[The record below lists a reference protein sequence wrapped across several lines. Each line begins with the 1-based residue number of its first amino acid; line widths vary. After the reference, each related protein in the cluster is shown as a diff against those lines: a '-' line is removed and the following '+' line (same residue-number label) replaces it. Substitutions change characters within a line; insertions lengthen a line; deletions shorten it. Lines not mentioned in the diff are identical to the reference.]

1 MGENQL
7 NEAQTRAV
15 EYVDGP
21 LLIVAGAGTGKT
33 SVITKKISYLLEKG
47 IAQPENILAL
57 TFTDKAATEMQD
69 RVDAELQLGY
79 TDLQIS
85 TFHTFCQR
93 LLEKFGFEIGLP
105 KNARLL
111 TDTDAWLLV
120 REHIYDFNLDYYR
133 PLGNPTSNIHTLL
146 DHFSKA
152 KDELISS
159 QQYLDYVEGL
169 ILDKDEAEVQE
180 KNRLIELANA
190 YHAYNKILL
199 DNNALDFG
207 DLIFYSIKLLRER
220 PNILKKLS
228 DQFTHI
234 LVDEFQ
240 DVNYAQYELIRL
252 LAQKAQLTVVGDD
265 DQSIYS
271 FRGSNVS
278 IILRFK
284 EDFPKTQEVVLTE
297 NYRSSQEILDLAYQ
311 SIVHNN
317 PDRLEAKL
325 SIDKKLVAKGA
336 SKEGV
341 IEHIHTDTLD
351 EEVFTVVKKI
361 IELKKEN
368 TDSTWDDFAILVRAN
383 GHAAPFLNA
392 LETFGIPYEFLAS
405 GGLYRQPIILDAL
418 SFLRI
423 VAREYEDSSWY
434 RLMQLPPLGIDN
446 RDIQKVISGAKKKSI
461 SYFQGIERAR
471 EFYVSDPSILHLDTL
486 VSAIKKGIDSARH
499 EKPTSVLYEFMET
512 IGYLKYLTHEENK
525 GNTVVIRQIQYL
537 KQLFDL
543 IQAYE
548 EITPGATV
556 LGFVEHFDYVLE
568 SGDAGKIFQPLD
580 TQDSVNVT
588 TIHGSKGLEYKF
600 VFMVNCVEERFPTR
614 DRSGGIELPAE
625 LVHEKDAENTNFHIE
640 EERRLFYVG
649 VTRAKEQLFFSS
661 ADYYGEDRKRKKKVS
676 RFLHEIDLAENED
689 SAKKATK
696 LDLGSFKKAEK
707 PENVEVVYDI
717 PNKFS
722 HSQITS
728 FLKCPYQYKLAHILK
743 IQPKGSASFSFGN
756 TVHST
761 MQKFYTRVQEL
772 NQVNQG
778 SLFDLVTEPIVDS
791 PREASKTGE
800 IKVPPLDELLKMYDD
815 SWQSDWYQDKQQREK
830 YYEKGKDIL
839 KIFYSSQEGQW
850 SIPVSL
856 EGWFKVK
863 VGEFLIN
870 GRIDRI
876 DKMADGSLEIIDY
889 KTGTSKEKLD
899 TDDKQQLLMYHIA
912 AETLPEYRHI
922 GPVGKLTFYYVND
935 NLKTSFQ
942 AEPGDVEKLKEKLL
956 ATIEKIKAGNFK
968 ATPGPFVCKYCE
980 FRNICEF
987 RQ

>member
-1 MGENQL
+1 MSEHKL
-7 NEAQTRAV
+7 NKAQHRAV

-57 TFTDKAATEMQD
+57 TFTDKAANEMEE
-69 RVDAELQLGY
+69 RVDGELQLGY

-85 TFHTFCQR
+85 TFHMFCQR

-105 KNARLL
+105 KNARLV

-133 PLGNPTSNIHTLL
+133 PLGNPTSNIHALL

-169 ILDKDEAEVQE
+169 ILDKDEAEIQE

-190 YHAYNKILL
+190 YHVYNKILL

-220 PNILKKLS
+220 PNILKKIS

-252 LAQKAQLTVVGDD
+252 LAKKAQLTVVGDD

-278 IILRFK
+278 IILKFK
-284 EDFPKTQEVVLTE
+284 EDFPGTQEVVLTE
-297 NYRSSQEILDLAYQ
+297 NYRSSQRILDLAYH

-325 SIDKKLVAKGA
+325 SIDKKLVAKDDTK
-336 SKEGV
+336 SSV
-341 IEHIHTDTLD
+341 IAHIHTETLD

-361 IELKKEN
+361 IELKKEHP
-368 TDSTWDDFAILVRAN
+368 DSTWDDFAILVRAN
-383 GHAAPFLNA
+383 GHATPFLNA
-392 LETFGIPYEFLAS
+392 FETFAIPYEFLAS

-434 RLMQLPPLGIDN
+434 RLMQIPPLGIDN
-446 RDIQKVISGAKKKSI
+446 RDIQKIISGAKKKSI

-471 EFYVSDPSILHLDTL
+471 EFFISDASIIHIDLLI
-486 VSAIKKGIDSARH
+486 SAVKKGIDSARH
-499 EKPTSVLYEFMET
+499 EKPTTVLYEFMES

-525 GNTVVIRQIQYL
+525 GNPIVIRQIQYL

-548 EITPGATV
+548 EITPGCSV
-556 LGFVEHFDYVLE
+556 LGFVEHFDYLLE

-580 TQDSVNVT
+580 TQDSVNIT
-588 TIHGSKGLEYKF
+588 TIHGSKGLEYRF

-614 DRSGGIELPAE
+614 DRSSGIELPTA
-625 LVHEKDAENTNFHIE
+625 LIHEKDGEHADFHIE

-649 VTRAKEQLFFSS
+649 VTRAKEQLYFSS
-661 ADYYGEDRKRKKKVS
+661 ADYYSEDRKRKKKVS
-676 RFLHEIDLAENED
+676 RFLHEINLVENEED
-689 SAKKATK
+689 TKKSTE
-696 LDLGSFKKAEK
+696 LDLGSYKKAEK
-707 PENVEVVYDI
+707 QKNIEVVYDI

-743 IQPKGSASFSFGN
+743 IQPKGTASFSFGN
-756 TVHST
+756 TIHAT
-761 MQKFYTRVQEL
+761 MQKFYTRIQEL
-772 NQVNQG
+772 NQANQG
-778 SLFDLVTEPIVDS
+778 SLFDLALENTQKNTD
-791 PREASKTGE
+791 E
-800 IKVPPLDELLKMYDD
+800 IKVPSVEELLKMYDE

-830 YYEKGKDIL
+830 YYEKGKEIL
-839 KIFYSSQEGQW
+839 KIFYTSQKGQW
-850 SIPVSL
+850 TVPVSL

-863 VGEFLIN
+863 VGEYIIN

-876 DKMADGSLEIIDY
+876 DKMHDGTLEIIDY
-889 KTGTSKEKLD
+889 KTGGSKEKLD

-912 AETLPEYRHI
+912 ATTLPEYRHI

-942 AEPGDVEKLKEKLL
+942 AEEKDVEKLKEKLIG
-956 ATIEKIKAGNFK
+956 TIERIKSGDFT
-968 ATPGPFVCKYCE
+968 ATPSMFVCKYCE